1 MFKRWVPVLIA
12 VVFFVLAL
20 LIQFQQKVTFG
31 LWFQIRDI
39 HHETFAIAA
48 VALGL
53 GVLIGSAI
61 TECKKVVHFTIS
73 WIIS

>member
-1 MFKRWVPVLIA
+1 LFKRWVAVLIA
-12 VVFFVLAL
+12 IVFFAVAF
-20 LIQFQQKVTFG
+20 LILFQQKETFG
-31 LWFQIRDI
+31 VWFQIEDI

-61 TECKKVVHFTIS
+61 TEANKK
-73 WIIS
+73 

>member
-12 VVFFVLAL
+12 LVFFVLAF
-20 LIQFQQKVTFG
+20 LIMYDQKVSFG
-31 LWFQIRDI
+31 IWFQITDL
-39 HHETFAIAA
+39 HHETFAIAS

-61 TECKKVVHFTIS
+61 TECRK
-73 WIIS
+73 